1 MNRRRLATV
10 LLILLGCTLL
20 SSCAARKGP
29 TLVDTASGPRIGVYR
44 GRLVEPEGKN
54 RRFRLLLFVELPDR
68 VHAEV
73 ISPLGSTVMI
83 VDGGAG
89 ELAVTL
95 SRDGV
100 SYVGEARPEIL
111 ERILGVRLSLEELVR
126 GFLSGIESPECDD
139 CSVTRSAEEENGLPR
154 TVEFLSHASSLSFE
168 LKKVRP
174 LGEPT
179 EALGTGRPPEGTEIR
194 ALDDLGA
201 ENRLGEPEEES

>member
-1 MNRRRLATV
+1 MTRRRIAAV
-10 LLILLGCTLL
+10 LLIVFGCTLL
-20 SSCAARKGP
+20 GACAGRREPALAETTPGP
-29 TLVDTASGPRIGVYR
+29 QIGVYR
-44 GRLVEPEGKN
+44 GRLVDAEGKK
-54 RRFRLLLFVELPDR
+54 RRFRLLLFVALPDR

-100 SYVGEARPEIL
+100 SYVGKARPEIL
-111 ERILGVRLSLEELVR
+111 ERILGVRLSLEDLVR
-126 GFLSGIESPECDD
+126 GFLGGPQDVDCID
-139 CSVTRSAEEENGLPR
+139 CSVTRSAEEQNGLPQA
-154 TVEFLSHASSLSFE
+154 VEFRSHESSLSFE

-174 LGEPT
+174 LREPT
-179 EALGTGRPPEGTEIR
+179 VALGTGRPPDGTEIR

-201 ENRLGEPEEES
+201 EHRMGEPEEDS

>member
-1 MNRRRLATV
+1 MTRRRIAAV
-10 LLILLGCTLL
+10 LLIVIGCTLL
-20 SSCAARKGP
+20 GACAGQRKSGLAETTPGP
-29 TLVDTASGPRIGVYR
+29 QLGVYR
-44 GRLVEPEGKN
+44 GRLVEAEGKN
-54 RRFRLLLFVELPDR
+54 RRFRVLLFVALPDR

-89 ELAVTL
+89 KLAVTL

-111 ERILGVRLSLEELVR
+111 ERILGVRLSLDELVR
-126 GFLSGIESPECDD
+126 GFLDGMQDTSCVD
-139 CSVTRSAEEENGLPR
+139 CSVTRSAEEQNGLPQ
-154 TVEFLSHASSLSFE
+154 TVEFRSPESSLSFE

-174 LGEPT
+174 LREPSD
-179 EALGTGRPPEGTEIR
+179 ALGTGRPPAGTEIR

-201 ENRLGEPEEES
+201 EHRMGEPDGES